1 MLLELQAEHGPA
13 APATGPSLAEQ
24 YALLASRRAPRK
36 RKRTLQTRDE
46 NSNQGQGGE
55 SVNKPKGIC
64 QHGDCSQ
71 EVNSRAKWC
80 PEHSTAKRC
89 TYEGP
94 EGVCM
99 RVARGSDPHCITHGG
114 GRRCRLPGCNKSA
127 RGKESFC
134 KAHGGG
140 KRCQEH
146 GCTKSAEG
154 KSEYCHTHGGG
165 TRCTMEGCNKA
176 ARGATGLCISH
187 GEGVIRGLA
196 SVFLELG

>member
-1 MLLELQAEHGPA
+1 MLLELQAENGLPPQG
-13 APATGPSLAEQ
+13 APTTPTEPYPPPGRQ
-24 YALLASRRAPRK
+24 RRG
-36 RKRTLQTRDE
+36 RKRTLQSRDE
-46 NSNQGQGGE
+46 NRTVE
-55 SVNKPKGIC
+55 KPKGIC

-94 EGVCM
+94 EGICM
-99 RVARGSDPHCITHGG
+99 RVARGSDPFCITHGG

-140 KRCQEH
+140 RRCQQE

-154 KSEYCHTHGGG
+154 RSEFCHTHGGG
-165 TRCTMEGCNKA
+165 TRCTVEGCSKA

-187 GEGVIRGLA
+187 GELSGFEEFRSVLGLEGSRVI
-196 SVFLELG
+196 